1 MFYVYLK
8 VMDEEGLFY
17 WWFLLLEGSQ
27 KIYFVQQIFE
37 INKFKYFMK
46 IIVERGEIR
55 EILLYLVGCEQGIC
69 IRDMF

>member
-1 MFYVYLK
+1 MVYVYLK

-46 IIVERGEIR
+46 IIVERGEFG